1 MAHISAVV
9 PVFFEELIIRELG
22 DRLSKALGSIT
33 EDFEIVFVE
42 DGSTDRTW
50 ELIRELSAEDSRIR
64 GVRFSRNFGQHYAI
78 TAGLDHCDG
87 DWIVVMDGDLQD
99 RPEVI
104 PELYAKAQEGY
115 DIVFVARQNRPE
127 SLPYRMAQRVF
138 YWTFQHLANTEYD
151 PEHGNF
157 SIISRRVL
165 NHFRNLHESL
175 RFYGGIVHWLGFRRT
190 SIQAQH
196 GERFAGETRYTMRS
210 RIRLANSMIL
220 AHSDRPL
227 VVSIGLGLTMA
238 IVSLAFAVYVVIRAL
253 VHGFAAQG
261 WASLMVAIFFTAG
274 VILTVLGIIGVYIG
288 KIFNELKQRPLYVV
302 SETVGPLRSTET

>member
-50 ELIRELSAEDSRIR
+50 NVIRELSAEDRRIR

-87 DWIVVMDGDLQD
+87 DWVVVMDGDLQD

-104 PELYAKAQEGY
+104 PDLYAKAQEGY

-127 SLPYRMAQRVF
+127 SLPYRVAQRVF

-151 PEHGNF
+151 PKHGNF

-165 NHFRNLHESL
+165 NQFRSLHESL

-196 GERFAGETRYTMRS
+196 GDRFAGETRYTLRS

-227 VVSIGLGLTMA
+227 FVSIGVGLTMA
-238 IVSLAFAVYVVIRAL
+238 LVSLAFGVYVLVRAL
-253 VHGFAAQG
+253 FFNFSVQG

-302 SETVGPLRSTET
+302 SETVGPLRSTEK